1 MFWRLASNFG
11 LGPCLKKNVRSAVHR
26 WSNGPGNVLA
36 MKTTF
41 HLQWLVGVLLLQV
54 DVDIY
59 PQPWK
64 PPDSFPW
71 IVATTH
77 FQYATRGR
85 CRFASSTPAMIE
97 IKWWVSY
104 MKSLLVLK
112 YIPCR
117 DLMYS
122 FTNALFEDG
131 FPFPKV
137 GIFSFLDI
145 ISLLGSKYPQPRSG
159 PAFSCFLAPHSKIS
173 STFSF
178 PSSSME
184 SFRFGNR
191 EGRVKPWTLGQWSPC

>member
-137 GIFSFLDI
+137 GIFEFPGYHIPIRLQVPATQEWPSLQLFLV
-145 ISLLGSKYPQPRSG
+145 S
-159 PAFSCFLAPHSKIS
+159 AFKNLFDLQLPKQLHGILPFWKQ
-173 STFSF
+173 
-178 PSSSME
+178 
-184 SFRFGNR
+184 GR
-191 EGRVKPWTLGQWSPC
+191 EG